1 MHPEQPLRIAP
12 ELALPAE
19 AITQTFG
26 ILGIRGS
33 GKTNTARV
41 MAEEMFRARL
51 PFCVIDPVGA
61 WWGLRS
67 SRDGKGPGL
76 PIPIFGGRHG
86 DIPLER
92 TAGELVAD
100 LVAEQRLSCILDISE
115 FSESDKIRFLVDFA
129 ERLYRRNTDPLHLFL
144 EEADDYAP
152 QRPMREQARLL
163 RAWEN
168 VVRRGRIRGL
178 GITMITQRSAALNK
192 NVLTQI
198 ETLIVHRTTSPQDR
212 AAIGAWVE
220 YHGQSRELLES
231 LPALQDG
238 EAWVWSPHWLGRLT
252 RTRIRLSETFDSG
265 ATPRDVRGRRAPATL
280 ADVDLRAIQER
291 MAATIERAKA
301 DDPKALRR
309 RIAELERELAARPT
323 PERVVERVEVPV
335 LEPGVVDKLRD
346 VVEQLRGPV
355 EALGSIL
362 AEITAAVGRLTQS
375 MARTTPAPA
384 PRPTT
389 RPAPA
394 APTQPIPEQ
403 DMPTPTG
410 GVVLRAGERRML
422 ATLARRHPLRLTRA
436 QLGTLSGLTPSGGTF
451 NTYLSVL
458 KRHGLVS
465 EGPDG
470 LLEITP
476 AGFAYLGSD
485 APPAPS
491 DPAEVLEMWRAA
503 LRAGERRMLDELV
516 SVYPGW
522 LTREELG
529 ARTGIAPTGG
539 TFGTYLST
547 LRRNGLVDV
556 DGERVRAS
564 ATLFM

>member
-1 MHPEQPLRIAP
+1 MADNRLLHIAQD
-12 ELALPAE
+12 LALPAD
-19 AITQTFG
+19 AVTQTFG

-41 MAEEMFRARL
+41 MAEEMFKAGL
-51 PFCVIDPVGA
+51 PFVVVDPVGA

-67 SRDGKGPGL
+67 SRDGNGPGL
-76 PIPIFGGRHG
+76 PIPIFGGRRG

-92 TAGELVAD
+92 TAGEVIAD

-129 ERLYRRNTDPLHLFL
+129 ERLYRRNQEPLHLFL

-212 AAIGAWVE
+212 AAIEGWVE

-252 RTRIRLSETFDSG
+252 RTRMRLSETFDSG
-265 ATPRDVRGRRAPATL
+265 ATPKDTRSRRAPATL
-280 ADVDLRAIQER
+280 ADVDLQAIQAR

-301 DDPKALRR
+301 DDPRELRR
-309 RIAELERELAARPT
+309 RIAELERQLAAKPAS
-323 PERVVERVEVPV
+323 ERIVERVEVPV
-335 LEPGVVDKLRD
+335 LDPDLADKLREIVD
-346 VVEQLRGPV
+346 QLRGPV
-355 EALGSIL
+355 EALNTIL
-362 AEITAAVGRLTQS
+362 GELSAAVGRLTQ
-375 MARTTPAPA
+375 ARVGPTPEPIS
-384 PRPTT
+384 RPV
-389 RPAPA
+389 APA
-394 APTQPIPEQ
+394 APVVQAQIA
-403 DMPTPTG
+403 PTPTSS
-410 GVVLRAGERRML
+410 VTLRAGERRIL

-458 KRHGLVS
+458 KRHRLVT

-476 AGFAYLGSD
+476 AGFAHLGSD
-485 APPAPS
+485 APPAPAG
-491 DPAEVLEMWRAA
+491 PAEVLEMWRAA

-516 SVYPGW
+516 RTYPDW

-529 ARTGIAPTGG
+529 ARTGIAHTGG
-539 TFGTYLST
+539 TFGTYLSV
-547 LRRNGLVDV
+547 LRRNGLIEV
-556 DGERVRAS
+556 DGNRVRAS
-564 ATLFM
+564 ETLFM